1 MTRSDARELAVHLI
15 YELDYTGG
23 DPAEAIATRLD
34 KEYYADLAKENE
46 LYAERPSNKNLTYI
60 HTCVEGVCAH
70 AQELD
75 EIISQNSIGWNVN
88 RISRLVK
95 AALRL
100 AIFEILYVDD
110 VPTKVA
116 INECLELTRK
126 YEEEEVVPFV
136 NGILGSFAK
145 KYEESRS

>member
-1 MTRSDARELAVHLI
+1 MTRSDARELVVHLI

-23 DPAEAIATRLD
+23 SPEEAINTRLD
-34 KEYYADLAKENE
+34 REYCKDLAQENAI
-46 LYAERPSNKNLTYI
+46 YAEHPTAKNMEYI
-60 HTCVEGVCAH
+60 RGCVEGVCAH

-75 EIISQNSIGWNVN
+75 GLISKNSIGWSLH

-100 AIFEILYVDD
+100 AIYEILYVED

-116 INECLELTRK
+116 INECVELTRK
-126 YEEEEVVPFV
+126 YEDEDVVSFV
-136 NGILGSFAK
+136 NGVLGSVVHSL
-145 KYEESRS
+145 EEPEK